1 MIEERIRARI
11 EEIKRERDQYVIGA
25 NNRVAEMTGAIQAL
39 EALLVPEEAD
49 AMAKGGPGKAEE

>member
-11 EEIKRERDQYVIGA
+11 EEIRRERDQFVIGA
-25 NNRVAEMTGAIQAL
+25 NNRVAEMTGAIIAL

-49 AMAKGGPGKAEE
+49 AAPTA

>member
-39 EALLVPEEAD
+39 EALLVPEEAQD
-49 AMAKGGPGKAEE
+49 KPQGAEE